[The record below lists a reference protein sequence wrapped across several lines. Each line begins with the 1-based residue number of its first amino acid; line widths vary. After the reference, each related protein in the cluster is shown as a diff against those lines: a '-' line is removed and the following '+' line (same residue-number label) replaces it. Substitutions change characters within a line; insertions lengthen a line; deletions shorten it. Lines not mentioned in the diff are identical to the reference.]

1 MTPIVVEIVA
11 PMLSSLSLGCR
22 ACGVVTNR
30 LGLQEGLHA
39 SSVDEYPDHWKEAGA
54 RIAEWIQEIDRLYK
68 HRIRI
73 TLIDAQ
79 SPLGLWKEIR
89 HRVFRLPAFI
99 VDRTRTCTGW
109 DAEQLESLIDERLQ
123 ELSFSPGRGV
133 GSS

>member
-11 PMLSSLSLGCR
+11 PMLSCLSFGCR
-22 ACGVVTNR
+22 ACGLVTNR
-30 LGLQEGLHA
+30 LGLQEKLHD
-39 SSVDEYPDHWKEAGA
+39 SSCDEYPDHWKDTGA
-54 RIAEWIQEIDRLYK
+54 RIAEWIDEIDRLYK

-79 SPLGLWKEIR
+79 SPLGLWKQIR

-109 DAEQLESLIDERLQ
+109 DAEQLESLIDERLR
-123 ELSFSPGRGV
+123 ELSDTPGCGAV
-133 GSS
+133 S